1 MALRGHQTHFPDW
14 GVMRRWQA
22 PLHTSGAGCVAGID
36 TDRAVCL
43 KHAICVPVCALI
55 LGSRALTVSPL
66 KRVITASSPPG
77 SGLRSRWQAAGSVVL
92 VGGWPP
98 VSSSP
103 GTSEGPLW
111 LGFLGDFRGAWFGEG
126 SETPDWGALVLR
138 CPLELPPSGPVST
151 LSDLVCITHT
161 NQKCRLPQGQGAGRG
176 GAQCGN
182 ASGCLMLHF
191 CPCSISCRPQV
202 SVKAL
207 QALLAG

>member
-1 MALRGHQTHFPDW
+1 MA
-14 GVMRRWQA
+14 GV
-22 PLHTSGAGCVAGID
+22 D

-43 KHAICVPVCALI
+43 KPAICVPVCALI
-55 LGSRALTVSPL
+55 PGSRALTVSHL
-66 KRVITASSPPG
+66 KRVISASSPPG
-77 SGLRSRWQAAGSVVL
+77 SGLRSRWQAAGSMVL

-111 LGFLGDFRGAWFGEG
+111 LRFLGDFRGAWCGEG
-126 SETPDWGALVLR
+126 SGTPDWGALVLR
-138 CPLELPPSGPVST
+138 CPLELLPSGPAST

-161 NQKCRLPQGQGAGRG
+161 EQKCRLPQGQGAGWRG
-176 GAQCGN
+176 VQCGS
-182 ASGCLMLHF
+182 AGGCLMLPF
-191 CPCSISCRPQV
+191 CPCSISCRPRV

>member
-1 MALRGHQTHFPDW
+1 MALRGHQTHFRDW
-14 GVMRRWQA
+14 GVMRRWRA

-55 LGSRALTVSPL
+55 PGSRALSVSPL
-66 KRVITASSPPG
+66 KRVISASSLPG

-176 GAQCGN
+176 GTQCGN
-182 ASGCLMLHF
+182 AGGCLMLHF
-191 CPCSISCRPQV
+191 CPCSISCRPRV